1 MNDII
6 LENQLQLLM
15 GSTPDEAEKLGVN
28 LIVNLAIQGDKDK
41 LAIVKKKLGTGLY
54 KLYAQLAID
63 KIQGTM

>member
-28 LIVNLAIQGDKDK
+28 LIVNLAIQDDKDK
-41 LAIVKKKLGTGLY
+41 LAIVKKKLGASLY
-54 KLYAQLAID
+54 KLYAELAIT